1 MVERIIPKIP
11 VHRHLDLPA
20 FHRAD
25 IIDHAL
31 HEQKGYI
38 QRGKYLYTVQRHLP
52 DKVIQRISV
61 EQRIAGVHRA
71 GYRAEQNHKDDFHP
85 VLFQIRKQPGD
96 AEEGEAYLFLIVLNF
111 SHQSPPSYN
120 PDRLPRH
127 LLPHQSPPSAAHK
140 SCDTDRPSQAAPR
153 AYPALE
159 SCPDQGQ

>member
-1 MVERIIPKIP
+1 MVERIIPKIS

-25 IIDHAL
+25 IIDHTL
-31 HEQKGYI
+31 HEQKGHI

-71 GYRAEQNHKDDFHP
+71 GYCAEQNHADDFHP

-96 AEEGEAYLFLIVLNF
+96 AEEGEAYLFLIVHVSPLLLLLRYFHAHSSPLRQKLHCF
-111 SHQSPPSYN
+111 SARS
-120 PDRLPRH
+120 
-127 LLPHQSPPSAAHK
+127 
-140 SCDTDRPSQAAPR
+140 APR
-153 AYPALE
+153 IR
-159 SCPDQGQ
+159 Q